1 MEVDSQENNKMTEK
15 LKREELSEKQ
25 EAFVAAFI
33 KDFNGTKAAT
43 EAGYAF
49 PAVEASR
56 LLRLPKI
63 KKRIEEHTEVLR
75 ASGIA
80 SKTWRIKK
88 LQEVTDKVLDVIEE
102 DGVFQPAYTN
112 QGKEYKKFSNDVLAE
127 LRSLMEQAAK
137 EVGDRDKRIQL
148 DADVNVSSEPS
159 ESVFDRFQAL
169 IDTQGE

>member
-1 MEVDSQENNKMTEK
+1 MTDRSK
-15 LKREELSEKQ
+15 NLLKREELSEKQ

-33 KDFNGTKAAT
+33 KDFNGTKAA
-43 EAGYAF
+43 EIAGYAF

-56 LLRLPKI
+56 LLTNPKI
-63 KKRIEEHTEVLR
+63 KKRIQEHTETIR

-80 SKTWRIKK
+80 SKTWRLKK
-88 LQEVTDKVLDVIEE
+88 LNEVIDKVLDVVEE

-112 QGKEYKKFSNDVLAE
+112 QGKEYKKFSSEVLSE

-148 DADVNVSSEPS
+148 EADVNVSSEPS
-159 ESVFDRFQAL
+159 QSAIDRLQAL
-169 IDTQGE
+169 IDSSSE